1 VDVLSRRKDSATGLL
16 LAGVLTLLANE
27 AHAQAALRGAVE
39 EDPIS
44 RVGRTAGDASRNV
57 TPTGFRAAG
66 APSLRQTTSRRR
78 LAVTPPRGPQRDGV
92 VDAPGGTSVELRGV
106 RRPAQLPY
114 RSLERPINT
123 AVVAPNGEQLV
134 NQGLGSPLPPRRA
147 RPTAEDPYA
156 PLGLRLGSFIVNPT
170 AEILGGY
177 DSNPERRDSTQ
188 RRKGS
193 SFARAE
199 AGLTLRS
206 DWSQHQLS
214 AEIRGGYSR
223 YFATPGANRP
233 DATGRVNLRLDASR
247 DTAFDAE
254 LRGRIDTQTPGGA
267 NLTDAAQGR
276 PFIYQSGASVGVT
289 QRYNRLALSARAS
302 VDRSDFEDAELAGG
316 AILSQQDRNFT
327 QYGLRLRGGYEVTP
341 GVIPFA
347 EAIIDTR
354 RYDEKRDASGFARDS
369 SGLQLRLGSSF
380 ELTRTLTGEVI
391 GGYGLRRFE
400 DQRLRDLRGPVVEA
414 GLSWFASPLT
424 TLRLRAATEFEE
436 TTISGASGSIN
447 RRVGAEISH
456 AFLRNLALTAGV
468 SFARADFTGIARRDD
483 TLRATLALDY
493 NLGRNALLRASY
505 ANERTTSNAPG
516 NNVSANVWLF
526 GARMQF

>member
-1 VDVLSRRKDSATGLL
+1 MVGLSIRKDSAAGLI
-16 LAGVLTLLANE
+16 LAGVLTLSASQ
-27 AHAQAALRGAVE
+27 AFAQAALRGAVE

-44 RVGRTAGDASRNV
+44 RVGRTAGDSARLA
-57 TPTGFRAAG
+57 TPTGARPVG
-66 APSLRQTTSRRR
+66 APALRQNTSRRR
-78 LAVTPPRGPQRDGV
+78 LASPAGRGPQRDGV
-92 VDAPGGTSVELRGV
+92 VDAPGGTTPELRGV
-106 RRPAQLPY
+106 RRPAQQNF
-114 RSLERPINT
+114 RSLERPLNT
-123 AVVAPNGEQLV
+123 AVLAPNGEQLV
-134 NQGLGSPLPPRRA
+134 NQGLATPLPPRRA
-147 RPTAEDPYA
+147 RQSAEDPYA
-156 PLGLRLGSFIVNPT
+156 PIGLRLGTFIVNPT
-170 AEILGGY
+170 LDVFGGY

-193 SFARAE
+193 TLARAE
-199 AGLTLRS
+199 AGLSLRS
-206 DWSQHQLS
+206 DWSRHQVS
-214 AEIRGGYSR
+214 AELRGGYSR
-223 YFATPGANRP
+223 YFATPGADRP
-233 DATGRVNLRLDASR
+233 DATGRLNLRLDASR

-267 NLTDAAQGR
+267 NLTGRAQGR
-276 PFIYQSGASVGVT
+276 PFIYQSGASVGMT

-316 AILSQQDRNFT
+316 GILSQQDRNFT

-347 EAIIDTR
+347 EAVIDTR
-354 RYDEKRDASGFARDS
+354 RYDEKRDSAGFARDS
-369 SGLQLRLGSSF
+369 AGLQLRLGSSF
-380 ELTRTLTGEVI
+380 ELTRTLTGEIV

-424 TLRLRAATEFEE
+424 TVRLRAATEFEE
-436 TTISGASGSIN
+436 TTIAGASGAVN

-468 SFARADFTGIARRDD
+468 SFARSDFTGVARRDD

-505 ANERTTSNAPG
+505 TNERTTSNTPG

-526 GARMQF
+526 GGRLQF